1 MKRSGDLNGF
11 LDRGSA
17 FEGELEFEDTMR
29 IDGRFTGKIRS
40 KHELIIGESAVID
53 AEINVGR
60 VAISG
65 TVRGRINADE
75 KIEIHK
81 AGRVFCEIAT
91 PNLLIEEGA
100 TFQGSCSM
108 PGKGAKGGAGA
119 PLRSAKA
126 PSATASAMGE
136 IE

>member
-11 LDRGSA
+11 LDRGSS
-17 FEGELEFEDTMR
+17 FQGELEFEDTMR
-29 IDGRFTGKIRS
+29 IDGRFSGRISS
-40 KHELIIGESAVID
+40 KHELIVGESAVID

-65 TVRGRINADE
+65 TVHGTIRAAE

-81 AGRVFCEIAT
+81 AGRVFCEITT

-100 TFQGSCSM
+100 TFQGTCSM
-108 PGKGAKGGAGA
+108 PGSNGSGAQ
-119 PLRSAKA
+119 PVRNAKHA
-126 PSATASAMGE
+126 ASAEQGGGHP
-136 IE
+136 